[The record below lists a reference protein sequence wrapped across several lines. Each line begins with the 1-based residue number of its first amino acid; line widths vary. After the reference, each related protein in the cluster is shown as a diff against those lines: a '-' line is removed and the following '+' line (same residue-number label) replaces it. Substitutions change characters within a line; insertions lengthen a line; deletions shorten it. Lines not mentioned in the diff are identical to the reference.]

1 MKPTRRQL
9 THLLYEMLPGMY
21 IGGWQAAEY
30 ACRTK
35 LLGRRTYVVNLANGK
50 PMFSPLG
57 VMVKVNDD
65 LKAVSMSIMDRAISS
80 VVNAMRVAMERGYPV
95 IVHCHAGRQRSAAV
109 IAAYIMKYEGLS
121 LAATIQYMKTKK
133 PDVFF
138 RNVNFLP
145 VLQQFEA
152 SLRPAAQA
160 PETPA
165 QVQAA
170 QAPGSSTSGWYLHLT
185 TKNSSQTRKNN
196 KVVAGVVMW

>member
-1 MKPTRRQL
+1 
-9 THLLYEMLPGMY
+9 MY

-30 ACRTK
+30 ACRTR
-35 LLGRRTYVVNLANGK
+35 LLGPRTFVVNLANGK
-50 PMFSPLG
+50 PMFSPMG

-65 LKAVSMSIMDRAISS
+65 LKAVSMTIMDRAIAP
-80 VVNAMRVAMERGYPV
+80 VVKAMRVAMERGDPV

-121 LAATIQYMKTKK
+121 LAATIEYMKAKK

-152 SLRPAAQA
+152 SLRPAATV
-160 PETPA
+160 ESS
-165 QVQAA
+165 AA
-170 QAPGSSTSGWYLHLT
+170 LSST
-185 TKNSSQTRKNN
+185 
-196 KVVAGVVMW
+196 

>member
-1 MKPTRRQL
+1 MRPARRPLTRRQLARQQL

-30 ACRTK
+30 ACRTR
-35 LLGRRTYVVNLANGK
+35 LLGPRTFVVNLANGK
-50 PMFSPLG
+50 PMFSPMG

-65 LKAVSMSIMDRAISS
+65 LKAVSMTIMDRAIAP
-80 VVNAMRVAMERGYPV
+80 VVKAMRVAMERGDPV

-121 LAATIQYMKTKK
+121 LAATIEYMKAKK

-152 SLRPAAQA
+152 SLRPAATV
-160 PETPA
+160 ESS
-165 QVQAA
+165 AA
-170 QAPGSSTSGWYLHLT
+170 LSST
-185 TKNSSQTRKNN
+185 
-196 KVVAGVVMW
+196 